1 MKNSLFTKF
10 KIRMNKNEACFE
22 LCDVMLSATDV
33 GNFKWMI
40 DREYF
45 ANL

>member
-1 MKNSLFTKF
+1 MDKDEHCANL
-10 KIRMNKNEACFE
+10 CGVE
-22 LCDVMLSATDV
+22 LTPTDV

-40 DREYF
+40 DREYY